1 MHTVHDWL
9 SSGSFWHPL
18 LLMLSVVFAVF
29 LIFLAILVFICG
41 NAVGDAIIGAGF
53 GVLVF
58 VAVGIAVSL
67 PVIKGG
73 AASGMQA
80 GSDTAVSSRPAS
92 DVRLCDGRAVGS
104 LMRDPRDGSWPV
116 TYRDSDGVER
126 PGTAEVTGSKSG
138 SPVLKVTGTPGVRSC
153 SAG

>member
-1 MHTVHDWL
+1 MHTVHDAL
-9 SSGSFWHPL
+9 SSDSFWHPL
-18 LLMLSVVFAVF
+18 LLMLLVVFVVF
-29 LIFLAILVFICG
+29 LIFFAILVICG
-41 NAVGDAIIGAGF
+41 NAAGDAIIGAGF

-58 VAVGIAVSL
+58 VAVGIAV
-67 PVIKGG
+67 VKGSV
-73 AASGMQA
+73 ASGMQA
-80 GSDTAVSSRPAS
+80 GSEAASSQTVS

-126 PGTAEVTGSKSG
+126 SGTAEVTGSKSG

>member
-1 MHTVHDWL
+1 MHTVHDAL
-9 SSGSFWHPL
+9 SSDSFWHPL
-18 LLMLSVVFAVF
+18 LLMLLVVFVVF
-29 LIFLAILVFICG
+29 LIFFAILVICG
-41 NAVGDAIIGAGF
+41 NAAGDAIIGAGF

-58 VAVGIAVSL
+58 VAVGIAVGL
-67 PVIKGG
+67 PVVKGG
-73 AASGMQA
+73 VASGMQA
-80 GSDTAVSSRPAS
+80 GSDTAASSRTVS

-126 PGTAEVTGSKSG
+126 SGTAEVTGSKSG

>member
-1 MHTVHDWL
+1 MHTVHDAL
-9 SSGSFWHPL
+9 SSGSFWHSL
-18 LLMLSVVFAVF
+18 LLMLLIAFVVF
-29 LIFLAILVFICG
+29 LIFFAISIISG
-41 NAVGDAIIGAGF
+41 TNAGDSIVSAAF

-58 VAVGIAVSL
+58 FLFSL
-67 PVIKGG
+67 PAVKEFLVYEQ
-73 AASGMQA
+73 QA
-80 GSDTAVSSRPAS
+80 GSEAASSQTVS
-92 DVRLCDGRAVGS
+92 DVRLCDGHAVGS

-126 PGTAEVTGSKSG
+126 SGTAEVTGSKSG